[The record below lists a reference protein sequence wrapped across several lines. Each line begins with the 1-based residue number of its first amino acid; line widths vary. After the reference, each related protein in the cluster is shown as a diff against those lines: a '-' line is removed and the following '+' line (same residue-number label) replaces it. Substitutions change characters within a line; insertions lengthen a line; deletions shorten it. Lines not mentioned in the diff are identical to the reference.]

1 MVHAY
6 PRDLAAFALRR
17 WEELEAQANPGPCTP
32 REGALPPL
40 AALETLISVAYQAS
54 LLQEEGRPV
63 KFRLFVGDPGA
74 LSIDG
79 GPPHGL
85 HRLRFEKS
93 RPYDD
98 HEIQRL
104 APAAKYHRSLIG
116 VRLAEAQRFE
126 IWGVLQSGPRW
137 LQSARGGRMLPSPV
151 PSDAVVIRV
160 PGPGRIAVSLGDV
173 TLAEIRGGQLLVDSM
188 DVFEGALLRSRFAH
202 LRAGLIAE
210 HERAMRGV
218 SGAPLDPNV
227 AGVVTVQML
236 KRLVSTIREA
246 HNGGTILFI
255 PREHTRRLIEEERS
269 LRIKYAF
276 SDEEPRR
283 RYRTLILA
291 VLRELSVTGAELD
304 PLPAGVGWSTYQGSA
319 RPAIA
324 ALDEAILEMSQLLA
338 GLSDVDGAVVL
349 TEYFEVLGFGA
360 EIGGNLPD
368 VTVVRKAR
376 DLVDRDFK
384 TLEVDGVG
392 TRHRSA
398 YRICAHEHGAMAIV
412 VSHDG
417 GVQFVAWHDGAPT
430 FWEHVPAVGAEM

>member
-1 MVHAY
+1 MAHAY
-6 PRDLAAFALRR
+6 PRDLAAFAHRR
-17 WEELEAQANPGPCTP
+17 WEELEAQSNPGPCTP

-40 AALETLISVAYQAS
+40 GALETLISVAYQAS

-74 LSIDG
+74 LPLDG

-85 HRLRFEKS
+85 HRLQFDKP

-98 HEIQRL
+98 HEIRRL
-104 APAAKYHRSLIG
+104 APAAKYHRALIG
-116 VRLAEAQRFE
+116 VRMTEARRFE

-151 PSDAVVIRV
+151 PSDAIVVRV
-160 PGPGRIAVSLGDV
+160 PGPGGIAVSLGDV
-173 TLAEIRGGQLLVDSM
+173 TLAEVRAGHLLVDSM

-236 KRLVSTIREA
+236 KRLVSTIREG
-246 HNGGTILFI
+246 HNGGTILFV
-255 PREHTRRLIEEERS
+255 PREQAHRLIEEEHS

-276 SDEEPRR
+276 SDEEPRK

-304 PLPAGVGWSTYQGSA
+304 PPPARVGWTTYQGSM

-368 VTVVRKAR
+368 VKVVRRAR
-376 DLVDRDFK
+376 DLVDRDFE

-430 FWEHVPAVGAEM
+430 FWEHIPAVGAEM

>member
-1 MVHAY
+1 
-6 PRDLAAFALRR
+6 
-17 WEELEAQANPGPCTP
+17 
-32 REGALPPL
+32 
-40 AALETLISVAYQAS
+40 
-54 LLQEEGRPV
+54 
-63 KFRLFVGDPGA
+63 
-74 LSIDG
+74 
-79 GPPHGL
+79 
-85 HRLRFEKS
+85 
-93 RPYDD
+93 
-98 HEIQRL
+98 
-104 APAAKYHRSLIG
+104 
-116 VRLAEAQRFE
+116 
-126 IWGVLQSGPRW
+126 
-137 LQSARGGRMLPSPV
+137 
-151 PSDAVVIRV
+151 
-160 PGPGRIAVSLGDV
+160 
-173 TLAEIRGGQLLVDSM
+173 
-188 DVFEGALLRSRFAH
+188 
-202 LRAGLIAE
+202 
-210 HERAMRGV
+210 
-218 SGAPLDPNV
+218 
-227 AGVVTVQML
+227 ML
-236 KRLVSTIREA
+236 KRLVSTIREG

-304 PLPAGVGWSTYQGSA
+304 PLPTGVGWSTYQGSA